1 MTYWVGHSLIPRSEG
16 RATKWQL
23 KVPGMGGAAATG
35 CATYRVPSGTSR
47 AKSEGVF
54 PAQASIPGIQLVAG
68 RTGPNAAGI
77 MPKVH
82 DMLRTLL
89 PLCWELQ
96 LPFGLLGIPMTKK
109 NNSIDHNRI
118 ELRITLSTSAGDWS
132 VFAEI
137 SGLK

>member
-1 MTYWVGHSLIPRSEG
+1 M
-16 RATKWQL
+16 TKWQL

-54 PAQASIPGIQLVAG
+54 SAQASIPGIQLVAG

-96 LPFGLLGIPMTKK
+96 LPFGLYQPPSPRKK
-109 NNSIDHNRI
+109 
-118 ELRITLSTSAGDWS
+118 ITPLSDGFTPDLSPKGEVS
-132 VFAEI
+132 FMEI
-137 SGLK
+137 FVGGPREQTTD